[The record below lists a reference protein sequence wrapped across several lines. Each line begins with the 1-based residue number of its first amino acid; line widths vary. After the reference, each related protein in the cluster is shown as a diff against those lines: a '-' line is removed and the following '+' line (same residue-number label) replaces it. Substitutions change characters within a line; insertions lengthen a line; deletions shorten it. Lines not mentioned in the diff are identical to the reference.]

1 MTMMTGDCGT
11 AAVGSPNLLGRFC
24 REETGQDLIEYA
36 ILTAIVTV
44 GSIAVFAAIRTKM
57 SAAYGTWG
65 TEIQDQWSPD
75 DPIVPF
81 PPS

>member
-1 MTMMTGDCGT
+1 MTGTCRTSVSGCR
-11 AAVGSPNLLGRFC
+11 NLVARFC

-44 GSIAVFAAIRTKM
+44 GSIAVFATIRTKM
-57 SAAYGTWG
+57 SDAYGTWG
-65 TEIQDQWSPD
+65 TEIQDRWSPD